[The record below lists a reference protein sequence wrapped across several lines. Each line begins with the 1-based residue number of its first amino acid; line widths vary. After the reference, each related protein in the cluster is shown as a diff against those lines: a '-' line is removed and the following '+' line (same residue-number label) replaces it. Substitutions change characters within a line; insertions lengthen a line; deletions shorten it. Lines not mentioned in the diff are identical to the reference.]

1 MEYFSLAGAGKLKF
15 SYQLIRNGGSDDR
28 LRLFSSSLE
37 SRGAR
42 RGELFQ
48 CPERNQVSI
57 EPDVSVW
64 ERH

>member
-1 MEYFSLAGAGKLKF
+1 MEYFSLAGAGKLKSF
-15 SYQLIRNGGSDDR
+15 YQLIRNGGSDDR
-28 LRLFSSSLE
+28 LRFLSRSLE
-37 SRGAR
+37 SMGAR

-48 CPERNQVSI
+48 RPERNQVSI